1 MKFKQLSMTIAALC
15 VATGAATAAGAAEPK
30 LGIVYDAGGK
40 FDKSFN
46 QSAYEG
52 AERFKK
58 ETGIK
63 YIEVQA
69 SSDTQ
74 AEQVLRGLARK
85 KLDLIA
91 AIGFS
96 QTQAV
101 QKVAAEFPGVHFV
114 LIDGDA
120 KGANV
125 NSILFKEEEG
135 SYLVGVAAS
144 LASKSKKIGFIG
156 GMDIPLI
163 RAFSCGYSQ
172 GAKSVSPKIEI
183 MQNMVGTTSAAWND
197 PAKGGELARA
207 QFDRGVDVVYAVAG
221 GSGLGALQTA
231 KTKGKLA
238 IGVDSNQNYL
248 HPGTML
254 TSMVKRVDGA
264 VYDSFMQMKNGSWKP
279 GLSYRGLKEGGV
291 DWVVDKDNRAVVSPE
306 MEKKVNEAKAAIIN
320 GKTKVIDYRVTN
332 NCPA

>member
-1 MKFKQLSMTIAALC
+1 MKLKQLSMTIAALC
-15 VATGAATAAGAAEPK
+15 VAASATAADPR

-46 QSAYEG
+46 QSAFEG

-58 ETGIK
+58 ETKIS
-63 YIEVQA
+63 YIEAQA

-101 QKVAAEFPGVHFV
+101 QKVAQEFPNVHFV
-114 LIDGDA
+114 LIDSIA
-120 KGANV
+120 KGDNV
-125 NSILFKEEEG
+125 NSVLFREEEG
-135 SYLVGVAAS
+135 SYLVGVAAAM
-144 LASKSKKIGFIG
+144 ASKSKKIGFVG

-163 RAFSCGYSQ
+163 RTFACGYSQ
-172 GAKSVSPKIEI
+172 GAKATNAKVETL
-183 MQNMVGTTSAAWND
+183 QNMVGTTSAAWND

-207 QFDRGVDVVYAVAG
+207 QFDRGVDVVFAVAG
-221 GSGLGALQTA
+221 GSGMGTLQTA
-231 KTKGKLA
+231 KEKGKLA

-254 TSMVKRVDGA
+254 TSMIKHVDNA
-264 VYDSFMQMKNGSWKP
+264 IYDSFMQMKNGSWKA
-279 GLSYRGLKEGGV
+279 GVSYKGLKEGGV
-291 DWVVDKDNRAVVSPE
+291 DWVVDKDNRALVTPE
-306 MEKKVNEAKAAIIN
+306 IEKRVNEAKANIIS
-320 GKTKVIDYRVTN
+320 GKVKVIDYRAGST
-332 NCPA
+332 CPV